1 MMKPRSKAPRRIESG
16 GMMTKMHGM
25 AVDWN
30 CYGRHGGAY
39 WDEPDYYADWHGFE
53 VQWSNEEAQGE
64 EDIPMDENAQA
75 PEEIQYNEAHA
86 SVAEAQKTLRE
97 AREAVRKTRAARG
110 YFAPKSMNG
119 KGVSHASGSPS
130 SPPSSSKRGRFKGG
144 KSKGGPYTGSSGPC
158 LVCNKLAQIVF
169 HLGKSFSCG
178 GSRENPTITA
188 SRARASSR
196 VNQSPILL
204 FNALAAQ

>member
-1 MMKPRSKAPRRIESG
+1 MDAMVVRI
-16 GMMTKMHGM
+16 GMSLITMQIGM
-25 AVDWN
+25 ALKSS
-30 CYGRHGGAY
+30 G
-39 WDEPDYYADWHGFE
+39 
-53 VQWSNEEAQGE
+53 
-64 EDIPMDENAQA
+64 PMKKHKVKKTF
-75 PEEIQYNEAHA
+75 PWMRMHNEAHA